1 MHAYVNIQFET
12 GNRNASLNYHLCL
25 YTVCWWLNW
34 LTDWKKETKE
44 KKKQQNKRA
53 KQSSNWKKGNK
64 MWLVC
69 TFYWVCEYVCCVFVL
84 CMFLLHLF
92 GTVASVQLKTLF
104 RSHRLLC
111 NGIVHNAHTTFSLYY
126 IRLLYSCV
134 CDWCFF
140 FLTSVFTIC
149 WVFFFFLISN

>member
-1 MHAYVNIQFET
+1 M
-12 GNRNASLNYHLCL
+12 
-25 YTVCWWLNW
+25 
-34 LTDWKKETKE
+34 
-44 KKKQQNKRA
+44 
-53 KQSSNWKKGNK
+53 
-64 MWLVC
+64 C

-149 WVFFFFLISN
+149 WVFSSSWFQIKTDVAIFFNQNDKGGNDDNGHGHNNDDDRQKPKIGSISILKWKVI